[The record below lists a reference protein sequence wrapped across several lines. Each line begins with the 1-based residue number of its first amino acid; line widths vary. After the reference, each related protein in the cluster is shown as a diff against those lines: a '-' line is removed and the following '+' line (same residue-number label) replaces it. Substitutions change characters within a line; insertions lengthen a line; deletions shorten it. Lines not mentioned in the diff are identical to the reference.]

1 MSHSEADVV
10 GEGHWKSGQLGLVG
24 GALHMVAADAGV
36 TRKRR
41 RGLPES
47 DTRCCSAC
55 GVRVLGARQC
65 WGCGLWLCP
74 GCVEANGSSPVGALN
89 CLDCMA
95 EAYTEGAWDFTADQ
109 DLLLYLATRE
119 LPPGCSP
126 AKAKRL
132 VAAGEHLFW
141 DGCRLWYSVG
151 DWEREVPPRWRRKLL
166 VETVQASLG
175 YPGGR
180 RLY

>member
-1 MSHSEADVV
+1 M
-10 GEGHWKSGQLGLVG
+10 
-24 GALHMVAADAGV
+24 MAADAGV
-36 TRKRR
+36 THKRR

-55 GVRVLGARQC
+55 GVHVLGAWQC
-65 WGCGLWLCP
+65 WGCGLWLCL

-95 EAYTEGAWDFTADQ
+95 EAYTEGAWDFTSDR

-119 LPPGCSP
+119 VLPGCSP

-132 VAAGEHLFW
+132 VVAGEHNSGMVVVYGIACETW
-141 DGCRLWYSVG
+141 S
-151 DWEREVPPRWRRKLL
+151 RRFPHAGTLNSWWKPFR
-166 VETVQASLG
+166 QA
-175 YPGGR
+175 
-180 RLY
+180 